1 MNNQVPLYPPSQD
14 EINKTLWAACDS
26 FRGAIDSSSYKQYIL
41 VMMFL
46 KYLSD
51 YRKDK
56 YEELTARYHD
66 EELVRRKL
74 SRERFILDE
83 TCTFDYL
90 VSKKNEP
97 NLGEIINKALDKIEE
112 DNRLKLEGVFR
123 GVDFNSEANLGET
136 IDRNRRLYHL
146 ISDFE
151 NPKLNFRPSVVG
163 KVDIIGNAYMYLIE
177 RFAEGSG
184 KKGGEF
190 YTPHEVSRLL
200 ARLMAPGPG
209 SRIYDPTCGSGSL
222 LITVA
227 EEVRDAEGNPSHDFA
242 IYGQESNGETRALTK
257 MNMFLH
263 GLDAARIEL
272 GDTINN
278 PKLKAGD
285 ALMKFDVVV
294 ANPPFSLDK
303 WGADRAMSD
312 AYGRF
317 KPWGVPPKTKG
328 DYAFILHM
336 IASANETGRVGVI
349 VPHGV
354 LFRGSSEGPIRTK
367 LIEANLLDAVIGLPS
382 NLFFGTSIPA
392 AILLFAKGRA
402 RREVLFVD
410 ASRDFEPGKRQN
422 KLREAD
428 LDRIVSTYRAFR
440 RGENAAIDK
449 YSAVV
454 TTEQMA
460 ANDFNLNIPR
470 YVDTFEAQDEINVG
484 KLQLEINALEQD
496 LTQVRAEMA
505 GYLVELGL
513 IAAPTTE
520 TEA

>member
-1 MNNQVPLYPPSQD
+1 MNQLPLYRASQD
-14 EINKTLWAACDS
+14 EINQTLWNACDS

-41 VMMFL
+41 VMMFV

-51 YRKDK
+51 FWKDK
-56 YEELTARYHD
+56 YDELKEQYGNDD
-66 EELVRRKL
+66 ELIRRKL
-74 SRERFILDE
+74 ARERFVLDE
-83 TCTFDYL
+83 TCTFDYIATH
-90 VSKKNEP
+90 KNKDDIGA
-97 NLGEIINKALDKIEE
+97 LINKALEKIEE

-136 IDRNRRLYHL
+136 IDRNRRLKNL
-146 ISDFE
+146 ISDFQ

-163 KVDIIGNAYMYLIE
+163 KADIIGNAYMYLIE

-190 YTPHEVSRLL
+190 YTPHGVSELL
-200 ARLMAPGPG
+200 AKLMSPQPG

-227 EEVRDAEGNPSHDFA
+227 EEVRDETDNPSRDFA
-242 IYGQESNGETRALTK
+242 IYGQESNSETRALCK

-263 GLDAARIEL
+263 ELDAARIEL

-278 PKLKAGD
+278 PKHKLDD

-303 WGADRAMSD
+303 WGYEKASSD

-317 KPWGVPPKTKG
+317 STWGVPPKTKG

-336 IASANETGRVGVI
+336 IASANETGQVGVI

-354 LFRGSSEGPIRTK
+354 LFRGSAEGGIRRK
-367 LIEANLLDAVIGLPS
+367 LIEANLLDAVIGLPA

-392 AILLFAKGRA
+392 AILIFRKNRD
-402 RREVLFVD
+402 RKEILFVD
-410 ASRDFEPGKRQN
+410 ASRDFEAGKRQN
-422 KLREAD
+422 QLRDGDIQRVVDA
-428 LDRIVSTYRAFR
+428 YRSFR
-440 RGENAAIDK
+440 QGDDAAATRER

-454 TTEQMA
+454 TLQQVA
-460 ANDFNLNIPR
+460 ANEFNLNIPR
-470 YVDTFEAQDEINVG
+470 YVDTFVAQEAINVE
-484 KLQLEINALEQD
+484 KLQHEIDTLETELA
-496 LTQVRAEMA
+496 QVGQEMK
-505 GYLVELGL
+505 GYLKELGL
-513 IAAPTTE
+513 IA
-520 TEA
+520 